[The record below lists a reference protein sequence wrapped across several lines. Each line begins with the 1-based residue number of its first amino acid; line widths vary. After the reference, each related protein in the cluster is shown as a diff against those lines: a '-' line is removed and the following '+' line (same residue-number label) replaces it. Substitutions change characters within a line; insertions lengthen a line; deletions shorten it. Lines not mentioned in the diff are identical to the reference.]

1 MKTAHEIAHDYLRW
15 AAPALHCNGDVESGP
30 DEDGNHNPACD
41 LLTAAIEARVR
52 ETVEA
57 CAKAALT
64 AKAHAGD
71 CDCQFCS
78 YLLRGIAAIRSLS
91 PKGTT

>member
-1 MKTAHEIAHDYLRW
+1 MKSANEIAVAWLRDWYKGKAFAFNNHDVDR
-15 AAPALHCNGDVESGP
+15 
-30 DEDGNHNPACD
+30 
-41 LLTAAIEARVR
+41 LTAAIEADRR
-52 ETVEA
+52 EVIEA

-91 PKGTT
+91 PKGTTPATKEVTRG